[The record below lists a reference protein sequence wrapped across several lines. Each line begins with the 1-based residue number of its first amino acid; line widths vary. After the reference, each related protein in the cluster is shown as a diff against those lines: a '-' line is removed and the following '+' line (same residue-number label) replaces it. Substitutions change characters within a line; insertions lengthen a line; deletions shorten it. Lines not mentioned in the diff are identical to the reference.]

1 VDRAFARE
9 ADVVR
14 QEGGREGGGRLL
26 APGGWTSCQEW
37 FELIVITRCSF
48 HCSVASTTKWGS
60 RVRLRS
66 FVMHCESQTCVCVC
80 EWRCGRGL
88 ISSQALSPLSRRRE
102 LEREAVSTRTFQ
114 ISMQECMDTRS
125 RPCLSYNARQANKA
139 CTPCWARCL
148 LCGSRIGH
156 ERKTPRDRVTK
167 AANSECFTHA
177 PFRPCVVARVSLLS
191 R

>member
-1 VDRAFARE
+1 
-9 ADVVR
+9 
-14 QEGGREGGGRLL
+14 LL
-26 APGGWTSCQEW
+26 APGSWTSCQEW

-66 FVMHCESQTCVCVC
+66 FVMHGDSQTCVCAR

-88 ISSQALSPLSRRRE
+88 ISSQTLSPLSRRRE
-102 LEREAVSTRTFQ
+102 LERERAVSTPERFK
-114 ISMQECMDTRS
+114 SAHEHHS